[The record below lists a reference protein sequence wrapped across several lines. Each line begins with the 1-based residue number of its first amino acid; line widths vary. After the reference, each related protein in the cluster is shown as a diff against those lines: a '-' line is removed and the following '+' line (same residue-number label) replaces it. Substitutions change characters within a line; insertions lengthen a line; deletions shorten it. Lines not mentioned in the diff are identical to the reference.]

1 MVRRAKILVTFSAE
15 AHADEKSGTGSYSTK
30 RGTFGVERF
39 HVTCV
44 STILAVMNFCY
55 YVATSSFHII
65 DPSFLVIFARGESFA
80 EKYT

>member
-1 MVRRAKILVTFSAE
+1 MARRAKILVTFSAE

-44 STILAVMNFCY
+44 STILAVINFCY
-55 YVATSSFHII
+55 
-65 DPSFLVIFARGESFA
+65 
-80 EKYT
+80 